1 MEDNDTSL
9 NIDDSREFLNA
20 VQENVALLDDILVLG
35 ILAIWAIGLNDSAD
49 LVNDGIDSSSRDESW
64 EIAVCFV

>member
-49 LVNDGIDSSSRDESW
+49 LVNDGIDSSSRDES
-64 EIAVCFV
+64 